1 MLKKVTNTA
10 KSMQSVVAR
19 SDDGTVQITFTIPF
33 AKISKAREAAAEV
46 LGKDTEVPGFRK
58 GHAPLSK
65 VLENIPE
72 NTLLEKTL
80 SGILPELLAKA
91 IKEHKIAAAVYPKFE
106 LLKAKEGEDWQIR
119 GTTCEL
125 PKIDLGDYK
134 SELSGTAKAK
144 TIWTPG
150 SAKDA
155 KPDDNPKSPTR
166 EEKEQQVIKTLL
178 DKINIKIPKIL
189 IDEEANSRLAK
200 LLERLEK
207 LGLSLESYLA
217 SIGKTAQTLRSEYEA
232 QAKSAIE
239 LDLIL
244 NEVALKEN
252 ITVDTKEVDAAV
264 SAAQADPKLAKEL
277 DTPERRRFIEVI
289 LKRRKALDTLT
300 SLV

>member
-1 MLKKVTNTA
+1 
-10 KSMQSVVAR
+10 
-19 SDDGTVQITFTIPF
+19 
-33 AKISKAREAAAEV
+33 
-46 LGKDTEVPGFRK
+46 
-58 GHAPLSK
+58 
-65 VLENIPE
+65 
-72 NTLLEKTL
+72 
-80 SGILPELLAKA
+80 
-91 IKEHKIAAAVYPKFE
+91 
-106 LLKAKEGEDWQIR
+106 
-119 GTTCEL
+119 
-125 PKIDLGDYK
+125 
-134 SELSGTAKAK
+134 
-144 TIWTPG
+144 
-150 SAKDA
+150 
-155 KPDDNPKSPTR
+155 
-166 EEKEQQVIKTLL
+166 VIKTLL